1 MTHLKRL
8 NFGPHIRSGGGGL
21 NFEDYVRNALNQIE
35 RWSHEVNKVLEE
47 TATTASGD
55 STADEL
61 LLETGD
67 FLLRQGGANQ
77 TMGLE

>member
-8 NFGPHIRSGGGGL
+8 NFGPQNSPSGL
-21 NFEDYVRNALNQIE
+21 DFEKWVRNALNRIE
-35 RWSHEVNKVLEE
+35 AWSHEVNRVIEE
-47 TATTASGD
+47 TNTTSGD

-77 TMGLE
+77 TIGLE

>member
-8 NFGPHIRSGGGGL
+8 NFGPQNISGGM
-21 NFEDYVRNALNQIE
+21 NFEAWVKNALNQIE
-35 RWSHEVNKVLEE
+35 RWSHEVDKVIDEIN
-47 TATTASGD
+47 TTSGD

>member
-8 NFGPHIRSGGGGL
+8 NFGPQNIQSGL
-21 NFEDYVRNALNQIE
+21 TFEAWVRNALNQIE
-35 RWSHEVNKVLEE
+35 RWSHEVDKVIDE
-47 TATTASGD
+47 TNTTSGD